1 MNASRSILWWMCV
14 WMGMCVGY
22 EIYGLVVCAMNDE
35 KKCPN
40 YPDIMFAMQITSLV
54 MKTIFITCGFMTC
67 KIYRCSEQRHKTG
80 LSMFREHNWSA
91 TTDIRPVNGYKQIL
105 RIATIN

>member
-67 KIYRCSEQRHKTG
+67 KIYRCSEQRQKQVCPCSGNTIG
-80 LSMFREHNWSA
+80 VQPPTYDQSMGTSK
-91 TTDIRPVNGYKQIL
+91 Y
-105 RIATIN
+105 